1 MMGLS
6 VQHVLLVLVVA
17 LLLFGRGK
25 ISELMGDLAK
35 GIKTFK
41 KGLIDED
48 STAGRRSAA
57 IEDRGVNTM
66 KPLE

>member
-6 VQHVLLVLVVA
+6 VQHILLVLVVA

-41 KGLIDED
+41 KGLVDED
-48 STAGRRSAA
+48 STVGRRSAA
-57 IEDRGVNTM
+57 IEDHRVNTM

>member
-1 MMGLS
+1 MESTIVMINLFGAI
-6 VQHVLLVLVVA
+6 A